1 MPPFRH
7 SIPWERLCEFS
18 KQEFRLWTEH
28 ILRGHREPKSLD
40 SSKRADVCAKSQTIS
55 LEAPLRNYIGETR
68 TDSRGTQSAAI
79 IACAETWLEKNGK
92 KNKKLS
98 PASEMTRGIFFCCCQ
113 NLISS
118 ARTWRDGRSR
128 AHLLWLGRVS
138 GQSSLHGQLAVVSG
152 HLRGQGAQ
160 LVWARHRFSHLEDK
174 QRQSDAKQ
182 THV

>member
-1 MPPFRH
+1 MPLFRH

-79 IACAETWLEKNGK
+79 IACAETWLEKNEKK
-92 KNKKLS
+92 KNSRPPLKWRAAFFFLLS
-98 PASEMTRGIFFCCCQ
+98 EL
-113 NLISS
+113 NISS
-118 ARTWRDGRSR
+118 QNVTRRPKSCSPPLARPCERPVVPARPAGCSLRSPERPGRPAR
-128 AHLLWLGRVS
+128 LGTS
-138 GQSSLHGQLAVVSG
+138 PI
-152 HLRGQGAQ
+152 
-160 LVWARHRFSHLEDK
+160 
-174 QRQSDAKQ
+174 
-182 THV
+182 

>member
-1 MPPFRH
+1 MDPSTFY
-7 SIPWERLCEFS
+7 EVTVN
-18 KQEFRLWTEH
+18 Q
-28 ILRGHREPKSLD
+28 KSFD

-55 LEAPLRNYIGETR
+55 LKAPLRNYIGETR

-79 IACAETWLEKNGK
+79 IACAETWLEKMKKKK
-92 KNKKLS
+92 KNSHPLLKWR
-98 PASEMTRGIFFCCCQ
+98 PAFIFFLSEL
-113 NLISS
+113 NIFKV

-174 QRQSDAKQ
+174 QRQSDAE
-182 THV
+182 